1 MEFADEL
8 VDGVKGAALPAIQH
22 SLGLSYTQLGLLA
35 SVPLVLGGLLELP
48 LGVLAG
54 QGRRRRIVV
63 LAGGVFFVLA
73 VAGVAFARNFGE
85 LLAAFVAFYPASG
98 AFVSLTQAALMDAA
112 PDRQTQSMARWDLAG
127 SAGAV
132 AGPLLLLAVLAA
144 GGSWRGGYLI
154 LAAISALAWSGV
166 LCQGRPKPAGDPA
179 AGDPAAGDS
188 AAGDSAAS
196 EAGVEPTPRL
206 REIVA
211 AARRAARW
219 LVLLE
224 VANLLVD
231 VLTGFVAVYLV
242 DVVHLSPAVA
252 AAAVAI
258 RLGAALAGDA
268 VLVIA
273 LERVSDRTVLRATAI
288 GAIVAYPAFLL
299 APGVVPRLI
308 ALALLSAMTATWY
321 PLLQARLYATVPS
334 PVAVTLNSAAGL
346 AGGLGPLAVGVLAAM
361 FGLPWA
367 LAGLAVVPLTLL
379 FAT

>member
-1 MEFADEL
+1 
-8 VDGVKGAALPAIQH
+8 
-22 SLGLSYTQLGLLA
+22 
-35 SVPLVLGGLLELP
+35 VLGGLLELP

-54 QGRRRRIVV
+54 QGRRRRAAV
-63 LAGGVFFVLA
+63 LGGGVCFVLA

-112 PDRQTQSMARWDLAG
+112 PSRQAQSMARWDLAG

-144 GGSWRGGYLI
+144 GGSWRGGYLA
-154 LAAISALAWSGV
+154 LAAISALTWFGV
-166 LCQGRPKPAGDPA
+166 LCQGRPA
-179 AGDPAAGDS
+179 AAGDS
-188 AAGDSAAS
+188 GAGD
-196 EAGVEPTPRL
+196 EPAPRL
-206 REIVA
+206 REIVSA
-211 AARRAARW
+211 GRAAARW

-224 VANLLVD
+224 VANLMVD

-242 DVVHLSPAVA
+242 DVVHLTPAVA

-268 VLVIA
+268 VLVIV
-273 LERVSDRTVLRATAI
+273 LERAGDRTVLRSTAI
-288 GAIVAYPAFLL
+288 AAIALYPAFLL
-299 APGVVPRLI
+299 APGVVPRLL
-308 ALALLSAMTATWY
+308 ALALLSAVTATWY
-321 PLLQARLYATVPS
+321 PLLAARLYATVPS

-361 FGLPWA
+361 FGLSWA
-367 LAGLAVVPLTLL
+367 LAGLAAVPLVLL
-379 FAT
+379 FGI